1 MDKDFYKN
9 KKAVGVNT
17 SFLSNHLDEIV
28 DSATKVAKK
37 GILLAPYPILH
48 SLKRYSPEEKK
59 INKAFLETGNWYHF
73 GPSQAFIKSGETES
87 EAINRINHEYCE
99 YTGFWDLFEW
109 KEVKK

>member
-9 KKAVGVNT
+9 KKVVGVNT
-17 SFLSNHLDEIV
+17 SFVLNHLDEIV

-37 GILLAPYPILH
+37 GILLAPDPFYGWSTKYPH
-48 SLKRYSPEEKK
+48 EYSK
-59 INKAFLETGNWYHF
+59 IDKAFLETGNWYNF
-73 GPSQAFIKSGETES
+73 GPSQAFIKSGETEY

-99 YTGFWDLFEW
+99 YTGFWDLFKW